1 VLCEQ
6 VGVVGR
12 IAEAEAVRLSLWGV
26 YDANMRSKLVV
37 SSLGTS
43 PAAVVLGTVQADECA
58 KEILQESAGGSVDML
73 A

>member
-1 VLCEQ
+1 
-6 VGVVGR
+6 
-12 IAEAEAVRLSLWGV
+12 
-26 YDANMRSKLVV
+26 MRSKLVV

-58 KEILQESAGGSVDML
+58 KEVLQESAGGSVEML